1 MKLYIIKLVQ
11 WKSFKVAM
19 KKGRLENTTRI
30 LEMSV
35 SAAWFY
41 KIFQLEIIKHRQ
53 KLVMLAD
60 SSELGWRVVHEYE
73 TNPIVSDSEDEMRI
87 FKAEARANRNANAEK
102 SKKGRRY
109 WPYTRRAETAAV
121 SPTVQS
127 TRQRPGLCF
136 LCGKPGHWKDECAQ
150 TVT

>member
-1 MKLYIIKLVQ
+1 MKLYIIELVQ

-73 TNPIVSDSEDEMRI
+73 TNPIASDSEDEKRI

-102 SKKGRRY
+102 SKKEGDIGRIQG
-109 WPYTRRAETAAV
+109 
-121 SPTVQS
+121 VQRQQRF
-127 TRQRPGLCF
+127 RQRFRALDSDQGYVFCVVNRPLE
-136 LCGKPGHWKDECAQ
+136 K
-150 TVT
+150 